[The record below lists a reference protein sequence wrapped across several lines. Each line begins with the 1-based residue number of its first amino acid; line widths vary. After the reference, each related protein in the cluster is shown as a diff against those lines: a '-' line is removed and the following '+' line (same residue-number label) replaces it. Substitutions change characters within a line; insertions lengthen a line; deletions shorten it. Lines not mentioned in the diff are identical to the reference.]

1 MSVNFVKIIEVAP
14 CILPTNSILKR
25 QSPRSD
31 SCKSSDYNEKFDF
44 YTLAFDVFM
53 SDDKLVFS
61 GPPSY
66 GLENLYNKKNFIL
79 DGRCTQSDLHI
90 TMLDRTQRNWF
101 YSDSKIKLFQW
112 GGTGLEFN
120 IVVNENFHH
129 VFKNKKVLFTLS
141 KNNKLEWI
149 SDWIK
154 FYKKIH
160 LIDAVLFY
168 DNNSDYYSVEEL
180 KEYLIKEKLEV
191 DIIIVPWNFKYGPQG
206 GTSAEVKN
214 APWDSDFC
222 QYGMME
228 HAKER
233 FLKYASGVI
242 NVDVDELILNENKK
256 SVFEELEKVPG
267 VQISGRWIESIPLYK
282 TDLRRFNNFFYYDKS
297 QWESDYKW
305 CINPQKIEND
315 VQWKVHTVKSKKLQ
329 LSKNFYY
336 AHYKGIN
343 YNWKL
348 NRADF
353 IEFDPKKHR
362 LDECLY
368 DVIKRVFEVKDLPQ
382 LNLDLSFWEKLIKLN
397 KVMK

>member
-1 MSVNFVKIIEVAP
+1 MTDKLVEIVNITSCE
-14 CILPTNSILKR
+14 LPISSKFKR
-25 QSPRSD
+25 VSPRKD
-31 SCKSSDYNEKFDF
+31 TLKSPDYDEKFDST
-44 YTLAFDVFM
+44 TLAFDVFM

-61 GPPSY
+61 GPPAY
-66 GLENLYNKKNFIL
+66 GLEEFFKSENFYL
-79 DGRCTQSDLHI
+79 DEEPICCGPKVQQ
-90 TMLDRTQRNWF
+90 LDRTQRNW
-101 YSDSKIKLFQW
+101 LFVEKKVNQFKW
-112 GGTGLEFN
+112 VYANIEFD
-120 IVVNENFHH
+120 IIVNENFHH

-282 TDLRRFNNFFYYDKS
+282 TDLRRFNNFFYYDKT

-368 DVIKRVFEVKDLPQ
+368 DVIKRVFEVKDLPR